1 MKNSMFKAIATLACA
16 AALTACGGGAKNND
30 TTPLPP
36 QPAYAVVVD
45 SKPGTTGPVVA
56 SGDLVTYSYSGWLY
70 DETKADKKGEPFD
83 SSITNG
89 VDKPVTMTVGVGTRI
104 AGLDKALTGMQ
115 AGGSRLVI
123 IPSNMAFGPVDIKDS
138 SGKVIVPANTSV
150 VYELK
155 VHSFSTLPS
164 PIPPQPVFGH
174 TDLTPPGTGVAAAA
188 KNLVTI
194 QYTGYLYDSTKAA
207 DGYKGTEF
215 DNSKGTPFSFLL
227 GVDSR
232 IAGWDQGIV
241 GMQVGSKRR
250 ILIPASMAWAQYGL
264 KDDTTGL
271 FRVPPSTAVVYE
283 IEVTAINTTPPAQ
296 STSAQP
302 AFQKID
308 VTAGTG
314 TVMAATGNTLTVHYS
329 GYLYDDSVT
338 DKRGLRFDTSRT
350 VGTPMSVK
358 LGANAVIAGW
368 EQGLLGMKAGGKRT
382 LIIPAEMAYGSTAK
396 TNIPANSPLIFDV
409 EVTSIT
415 Q

>member
-45 SKPGTTGPVVA
+45 NKPGNTGPVVA
-56 SGDLVTYSYSGWLY
+56 SGDLVTFSYSAWLY
-70 DETKADKKGEPFD
+70 DETKTDKKGEPFD

-123 IPSNMAFGPVDIKDS
+123 IPSNMAFGPVDVKDS
-138 SGKVIVPANTSV
+138 TGKVIVPANTSV

-174 TDLTPPGTGVAAAA
+174 TVLQAGTGAAAAA
-188 KNLVTI
+188 KNLVTVK
-194 QYTGYLYDSTKAA
+194 YAGWLYDNTKPEN
-207 DGYKGTEF
+207 KGTELA
-215 DNSKGTPFSFLL
+215 DVYVGQPFSFLL

-250 ILIPASMAWAQYGL
+250 ILIPANMAWAQYGL

-283 IEVTAINTTPPAQ
+283 IEVTAINATPPAQ
-296 STSAQP
+296 STSVQP

-308 VTAGTG
+308 VAAGTG
-314 TVMAATGNTLTVHYS
+314 TLVAATGNTLTVHYS

-350 VGTPMSVK
+350 TGTPMSVK

-368 EQGLLGMKAGGKRT
+368 EQGLLGMKAGSKRT

>member
-45 SKPGTTGPVVA
+45 NEPGGSSAPVVA
-56 SGDLVTYSYSGWLY
+56 TGDLVTFSYTGWLY
-70 DETKADKKGEPFD
+70 DETKTDKKGAQFETSVVD
-83 SSITNG
+83 S
-89 VDKPVTMTVGVGTRI
+89 VDKPLTMTVGVGTRI
-104 AGLDKALTGMQ
+104 AGWDKALTGMQ

-123 IPSNMAFGPVDIKDS
+123 IPSNMAFGPVDVKDS
-138 SGKVIVPANTSV
+138 TGKVIVPASTSV

-164 PIPPQPVFGH
+164 PIPPQPAFTK
-174 TDLTPPGTGVAAAA
+174 TDLVTGTGAAAAA

-194 QYTGYLYDSTKAA
+194 RYTGWLYDNTKT
-207 DGYKGTEF
+207 DNKGAEF
-215 DNSKGTPFSFLL
+215 FDAYSGQAFSFLL

-241 GMQVGSKRR
+241 GMQVGGKRR
-250 ILIPASMAWAQYGL
+250 LLIPASMAWAQFGL
-264 KDDTTGL
+264 KDDATGL
-271 FRVPPSTAVVYE
+271 YRVPPSTAVVYE
-283 IEVTAINTTPPAQ
+283 IEVTAINATPPAQ
-296 STSAQP
+296 STQP

-308 VTAGTG
+308 VAAGTG
-314 TVMAATGNTLTVHYS
+314 TLVAATGNTLTVHYS

-350 VGTPMSVK
+350 TGVPLSVK
-358 LGANAVIAGW
+358 LGTNAVIQGW
-368 EQGLLGMKAGGKRT
+368 EQGLLGMKVGGKRT
-382 LIIPAEMAYGSTAK
+382 LIIPADLAYGSTAK

>member
-45 SKPGTTGPVVA
+45 NEPGGSSAPVVA
-56 SGDLVTYSYSGWLY
+56 TGDLVTFSYTGWLY
-70 DETKADKKGEPFD
+70 DETKTDKKGAQFETSVVD
-83 SSITNG
+83 S
-89 VDKPVTMTVGVGTRI
+89 VDKPLTMTVGVGTRI
-104 AGLDKALTGMQ
+104 AGWDKALTGMQ

-138 SGKVIVPANTSV
+138 TGKVIVPANTSV

-155 VHSFSTLPS
+155 VHSFNTLPS
-164 PIPPQPVFGH
+164 PIPPQPAFTK
-174 TDLTPPGTGVAAAA
+174 TDLVTGTGAAAAA

-194 QYTGYLYDSTKAA
+194 RYTGWLYDNTKA
-207 DGYKGTEF
+207 DNKGAEF
-215 DNSKGTPFSFLL
+215 FDAYSGQAFSFLL

-241 GMQVGSKRR
+241 GMQVGGKRR
-250 ILIPASMAWAQYGL
+250 LLIPASMAWAQFGL
-264 KDDTTGL
+264 KDDATGL
-271 FRVPPSTAVVYE
+271 YRVPPSTAVVYE
-283 IEVTAINTTPPAQ
+283 IEVTAINATPPAQ
-296 STSAQP
+296 STQP

-308 VTAGTG
+308 VAAGTG
-314 TVMAATGNTLTVHYS
+314 TLVAATGNTLTVHYS

-350 VGTPMSVK
+350 TGVPLSVK
-358 LGANAVIAGW
+358 LGTNAVIQGW
-368 EQGLLGMKAGGKRT
+368 EQGLLGMKVGGKRT
-382 LIIPAEMAYGSTAK
+382 LIIPADLAYGSTAK

>member
-138 SGKVIVPANTSV
+138 TGKVIVPANTSV

-164 PIPPQPVFGH
+164 PIPPQPVF
-174 TDLTPPGTGVAAAA
+174 TKEDLQPGTGAAAAA

-194 QYTGYLYDSTKAA
+194 QYRGWLYDNTKP
-207 DGYKGTEF
+207 DNKGTEF
-215 DNSKGTPFSFLL
+215 LDKYSGQPFSFLL

-241 GMQVGSKRR
+241 GMQVGGKRKL
-250 ILIPASMAWAQYGL
+250 LIPANMAWAQYGL

-283 IEVTAINTTPPAQ
+283 IEVTAINATPPAQ
-296 STSAQP
+296 SAQP

>member
-16 AALTACGGGAKNND
+16 AALAACGGGAKNND

-45 SKPGTTGPVVA
+45 NEPGGSSAPVVA
-56 SGDLVTYSYSGWLY
+56 TGDLVTFSYTGWLY
-70 DETKADKKGEPFD
+70 DETKTDKKGAQFETSVVD
-83 SSITNG
+83 S
-89 VDKPVTMTVGVGTRI
+89 VDKPLTMTVGVGTRI
-104 AGLDKALTGMQ
+104 AGWDKALTGMQ

-138 SGKVIVPANTSV
+138 TGKVIVPANTSV

-155 VHSFSTLPS
+155 VHSFNTLPS
-164 PIPPQPVFGH
+164 PIPPQPAFTK
-174 TDLTPPGTGVAAAA
+174 TDLVTGTGAAAAA

-194 QYTGYLYDSTKAA
+194 RYTGWLYDNTKT
-207 DGYKGTEF
+207 DNKGAEF
-215 DNSKGTPFSFLL
+215 FDAYSGQAFSFLL

-241 GMQVGSKRR
+241 GMQVGGKRR
-250 ILIPASMAWAQYGL
+250 LLIPASMAWAQFGL
-264 KDDTTGL
+264 KDDATGL
-271 FRVPPSTAVVYE
+271 YRVPPSTAVVYE
-283 IEVTAINTTPPAQ
+283 IEVTAINATPPAQ
-296 STSAQP
+296 STQP

-308 VTAGTG
+308 VAAGTG
-314 TVMAATGNTLTVHYS
+314 TLVAATGNTLTVHYS

-350 VGTPMSVK
+350 TGVPLSVK
-358 LGANAVIAGW
+358 LGTNAVIQGW
-368 EQGLLGMKAGGKRT
+368 EQGLLGMKVGGKRT
-382 LIIPAEMAYGSTAK
+382 LIIPADLAYGSTAK

>member
-45 SKPGTTGPVVA
+45 NKPGNTGPVVA

-70 DETKADKKGEPFD
+70 DETKTDKKGEPFD

-188 KNLVTI
+188 KNLVTVK
-194 QYTGYLYDSTKAA
+194 YTGWLYDNTKPEN
-207 DGYKGTEF
+207 KGTVLGEVYV
-215 DNSKGTPFSFLL
+215 GQPFSFLL

-241 GMQVGSKRR
+241 GMTVGSKRK
-250 ILIPASMAWAQYGL
+250 LEIPASMAWAQYGL
-264 KDDTTGL
+264 KDDATGL

-283 IEVTAINTTPPAQ
+283 IEVTAINATPPAQ
-296 STSAQP
+296 SAQP
-302 AFQKID
+302 EFRAIN
-308 VTAGTG
+308 VAAGTG
-314 TVMAATGNTLTVHYS
+314 DLVAATGNTLTVHYS
-329 GYLYDDSVT
+329 GYLYDDSVS

-350 VGTPMSVK
+350 TGTPMSVK

-382 LIIPAEMAYGSTAK
+382 LIIPASMAYGSTAK